1 MIPGWPPAGA
11 LEARHRIGNWR
22 FALKFLPDPVEGPRQ
37 VLREI
42 EKWLPKTHPL
52 YPLVV
57 TPPASALGA
66 FVEHLLTELAK
77 SLPPGDPA

>member
-11 LEARHRIGNWR
+11 LEAEHRIGNWR
-22 FALKFLPDPVEGPRQ
+22 TALRLLDPATGPRQ

-42 EKWLPKTHPL
+42 EKWLPRAHPL

-57 TPPASALGA
+57 GPPPMALGA
-66 FVEHLLTELAK
+66 FVENLLDELAK
-77 SLPPGDPA
+77 SLRPDGT